1 MCSQLPLSA
10 LDCPQQSRE
19 SGLKK
24 WVPGLKKI
32 NFLHDHINKGLQKE
46 NNGFNFRLVGLV
58 AGLLWGSGFLISS
71 FGISARKIWVLYL
84 GYGVLGGA
92 GLGLAYVSPVS
103 TLIR

>member
-1 MCSQLPLSA
+1 MVNVFSVAIVCLGLSA
-10 LDCPQQSRE
+10 AVA
-19 SGLKK
+19 GK
-24 WVPGLKKI
+24 WLEKVGPRFEKEIK
-32 NFLHDHINKGLQKE
+32 INKGLQKE

-71 FGISARKIWVLYL
+71 FGIWARKIWVLYL